1 MKLLYLAY
9 IRLPTEKAHGIQ
21 IMKTCEALTR
31 TGVAVELVVPTRRTA
46 IIEDPFSYYGVATR
60 FPLRRIFTP
69 DLVWAGKI
77 GFIASVL
84 WFSERARFVKG
95 FWSRDTIIYSRD
107 ALLLLQYV
115 LLGRKFVYEAHSA
128 PTRASLFVAH
138 RAQALVTIS
147 ESLKRAYV
155 ARGVRAKNVF
165 VAHDACDLDFSHML
179 SQAQSRKNLN
189 LPSDKKVVLYVGKVD
204 KEKGVDTFAESSE
217 WSQDPLLLVS
227 VGDGELKKTLQQK
240 YARTRFLPQTEYAD
254 LPNVLAAADVLVIP
268 NSAQDITFSTYTS
281 PLKLFAYLAS
291 GIPVVASDVP
301 AIREVVD
308 ESSVWFFKPDDPK
321 SLAESVVRVLSHPER
336 EGKVIRARAV
346 AKSYTW
352 DTRANVI
359 KNALIY
365 ASSTH

>member
-31 TGVAVELVVPTRRTA
+31 AGVDVTLVVPTRRTG
-46 IIEDPFSYYGVATR
+46 ITTDPFAYYSIETQ
-60 FPLRRIFTP
+60 FPLIRLFTP
-69 DLVWAGKI
+69 DWVHFGRLGFSASLV
-77 GFIASVL
+77 
-84 WFSERARFVKG
+84 WFSEQARFVKH
-95 FWSRDTIIYSRD
+95 FLDKDTILYSRD
-107 ALLLLQYV
+107 ALLLLQYI
-115 LLGRKFVYEAHSA
+115 LLGRTFVYEAHSA
-128 PTRASLFVAH
+128 PTRVSLFVAH

-165 VAHDACDLDFSHML
+165 VAHDACDLDFSNVL
-179 SQAQSRKNLN
+179 TQLQSRENLN

-321 SLAESVVRVLSHPER
+321 SLAESVVRALSDPER

-352 DTRANVI
+352 DARANVI